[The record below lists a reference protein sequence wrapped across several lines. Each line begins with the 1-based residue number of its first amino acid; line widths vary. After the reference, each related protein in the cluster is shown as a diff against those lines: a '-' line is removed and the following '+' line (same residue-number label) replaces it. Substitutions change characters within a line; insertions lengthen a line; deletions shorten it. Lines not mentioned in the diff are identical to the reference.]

1 MFTIDI
7 PARKQGVKN
16 ALALTDIET
25 ELSELEARVAALEA
39 ANAPPDSGGDNQ
51 EQPPESGGENET

>member
-1 MFTIDI
+1 MFAIDI

-16 ALALTDIET
+16 ALFLTDLET

-39 ANAPPDSGGDNQ
+39 ANAPPDSGGESP
-51 EQPPESGGENET
+51 EQPPESGGETE